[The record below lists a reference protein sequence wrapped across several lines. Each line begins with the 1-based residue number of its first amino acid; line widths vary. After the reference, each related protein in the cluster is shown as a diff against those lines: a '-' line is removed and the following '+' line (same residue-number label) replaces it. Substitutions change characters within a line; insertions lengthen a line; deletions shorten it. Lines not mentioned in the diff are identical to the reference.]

1 MKHDY
6 TITFETDNPLWE
18 RVLEIYNNNE
28 KYPKKKVSGR
38 NLHHKFPRSF
48 SKKLGE
54 EVDND
59 SDNLI
64 SLTPADHFLVHYY
77 YYKLAKKGYRS
88 AMALAFR
95 MMARDKMKTISPETA
110 EAIARDYEQAKLEIV
125 VSEET
130 KMKISEAR
138 KGMIRSVSTKR
149 KISKAMKGKL
159 KSEEHRRNLSE
170 AKKGK
175 KRSLFTEVT
184 KLKMSESHKG
194 KSSGV
199 KGKKWWTDG
208 VNNILVEICPEGF
221 HSGRTINRNNIQE

>member
-18 RVLEIYNNNE
+18 RVLEIYKNNE

-110 EAIARDYEQAKLEIV
+110 EAIAKDYEQAKLEIEFSEERNIKISKSMLGKNKGKKL
-125 VSEET
+125 SEET
-130 KMKISEAR
+130 KRKMSESK
-138 KGMIRSVSTKR
+138 KGNSNS
-149 KISKAMKGKL
+149 
-159 KSEEHRRNLSE
+159 
-170 AKKGK
+170 KGK
-175 KRSLFTEVT
+175 KRTELSKR
-184 KLKMSESHKG
+184 KLSESHITTEF
-194 KSSGV
+194 
-199 KGKKWWTDG
+199 GKKFKEHYGFTYKQDPKLYKKEYRWFRH
-208 VNNILVEICPEGF
+208 NNKCRWE
-221 HSGRTINRNNIQE
+221 Q

>member
-18 RVLEIYNNNE
+18 RVLEIYKNNE

-110 EAIARDYEQAKLEIV
+110 EAIARDYEQAKLEI
-125 VSEET
+125 EF
-130 KMKISEAR
+130 
-138 KGMIRSVSTKR
+138 
-149 KISKAMKGKL
+149 
-159 KSEEHRRNLSE
+159 SEEHKRKMSESRKGRKLSE
-170 AKKGK
+170 
-175 KRSLFTEVT
+175 EW
-184 KLKMSESHKG
+184 KLKISESHKG
-194 KSSGV
+194 RK
-199 KGKKWWTDG
+199 
-208 VNNILVEICPEGF
+208 
-221 HSGRTINRNNIQE
+221 